1 MKKYISVSILILFL
15 VVIVISGCTSSSK
28 KADIIVYGD
37 SRTNHVIH
45 QDVVDSLMT
54 FNPDVVFH
62 TGDLVEDGLVY
73 ENWFIFN
80 IITEYMRENTAF
92 YPVAGNHERESQYYY
107 DNFDLPNNEKWYSVI
122 YENSLFILLNSN
134 LALDDNSEQYA
145 WLRNELSNASGYDYR
160 IVIFHHPIY
169 NVGLHIPDEKNIEP
183 FLVPLFIKY
192 DVDLVISGHDHN
204 YQRFFVDGI
213 YYIITGGGGAPLYG
227 QTTSDTNNQ
236 VFKKTYHYCL
246 ININSDRLTFT
257 TYDIDKNIIDQ
268 FEVFK

>member
-169 NVGLHIPDEKNIEP
+169 N
-183 FLVPLFIKY
+183 
-192 DVDLVISGHDHN
+192 LVISGHDHN